1 MQKLLT
7 SPQKTAV
14 FDLGAVLLHWQP
26 TDIIQHELPQHAP
39 TAAAA
44 RALCDSI
51 FQGLH
56 PGATWAEFDR
66 GMVEPAPLAAL
77 LAAQSGVD
85 AAEMLRF
92 IRAIPN
98 HLQTKQDTAALLP
111 RLQAQGHRLVYLS
124 NMPTSYADQLFDER
138 DFFAHF
144 EDGIFSAR
152 VGLIKPEHAIYALAE
167 TQFGLTP
174 ADTVFIDDNP
184 QNVAT
189 AHARG
194 WQAIQFLDA
203 AQCERDL
210 VALGW
215 LQEINR

>member
-1 MQKLLT
+1 ML
-7 SPQKTAV
+7 SPSASKTVV
-14 FDLGAVLLHWQP
+14 FDLGAVLLRWQP
-26 TDIIQHELPQHAP
+26 AEIVQHELPGHAP

-44 RALCDSI
+44 QLLCDSI

-56 PGATWAEFDR
+56 PGATWADFDR
-66 GMVEPAPLAAL
+66 GTVEPAPLADL

-85 AAEMLRF
+85 AADLLRF
-92 IRAIPN
+92 IHAIPN
-98 HLQTKQDTAALLP
+98 HLHTKQDTAALLP

-124 NMPTSYADQLFDER
+124 NMPTSYADRLLDER
-138 DFFAHF
+138 DFFDHF

-152 VGLIKPEHAIYALAE
+152 VGLIKPEHGIYALAE

-174 ADTVFIDDNP
+174 ADTVFIDDNAH
-184 QNVAT
+184 NVAT
-189 AHARG
+189 ARARG

-210 VALGW
+210 VQLGW
-215 LQEINR
+215 LEETKA

>member
-1 MQKLLT
+1 MPT
-7 SPQKTAV
+7 PPPAKTVV

-26 TDIIQHELPQHAP
+26 IEIVQHELPLHAP

-44 RALCDSI
+44 QALCERI

-66 GMVEPAPLAAL
+66 GTFEPAPLAAA

-85 AAEMLRF
+85 AQELLRF
-92 IRAIPN
+92 IHAIPD
-98 HLQTKQDTAALLP
+98 HLHTKQDTAALLP

-124 NMPTSYADQLFDER
+124 NMPAPYADRLLAR
-138 DFFAHF
+138 DFFDHF
-144 EDGIFSAR
+144 EDGIYSAH
-152 VGLIKPEHAIYALAE
+152 VGLIKPEPAIYALAE

-184 QNVAT
+184 HNIA
-189 AHARG
+189 AARARG
-194 WQAIQFLDA
+194 WQGIQFLDA

-210 VALGW
+210 EAMGW
-215 LQEINR
+215 LA

>member
-1 MQKLLT
+1 MQPQ
-7 SPQKTAV
+7 SPPKTVV
-14 FDLGAVLLHWQP
+14 FDLGAVLLRWQP
-26 TDIIQHELPQHAP
+26 AEIVQHELARHAP

-44 RALCDSI
+44 QLLCERI

-66 GMVEPAPLAAL
+66 GTVEPAPLAAL

-85 AAEMLRF
+85 AADLLRF
-92 IRAIPN
+92 IHAIPN
-98 HLQTKQDTAALLP
+98 HLPTQQDTAALLP
-111 RLQAQGHRLVYLS
+111 RLKAQGHRLVYLS
-124 NMPTSYADQLFDER
+124 NMPTSYADRLQDR
-138 DFFAHF
+138 DFFNHF
-144 EDGIFSAR
+144 EDGIFSAH
-152 VGLIKPEHAIYALAE
+152 VGLIKPEHGIYALAE
-167 TQFGLTP
+167 SQFGLTP
-174 ADTVFIDDNP
+174 ADTVFIDDNAH
-184 QNVAT
+184 NVAT

-215 LQEINR
+215 LE

>member
-1 MQKLLT
+1 MPT
-7 SPQKTAV
+7 PPPAKTVV

-26 TDIIQHELPQHAP
+26 IEIVQHELPLHAP

-44 RALCDSI
+44 QALCERI

-66 GMVEPAPLAAL
+66 GRFEPAPLAAA

-85 AAEMLRF
+85 AQELLRF
-92 IRAIPN
+92 IHAIPD
-98 HLQTKQDTAALLP
+98 HLHTKQDTAALLP

-124 NMPTSYADQLFDER
+124 NMPAPYADRLLAR
-138 DFFAHF
+138 DFFDHF
-144 EDGIFSAR
+144 EDGIYSAH
-152 VGLIKPEHAIYALAE
+152 VGLIKPEPAIYALAE

-184 QNVAT
+184 HNIA
-189 AHARG
+189 AARARG
-194 WQAIQFLDA
+194 WQGIQFLDA

-210 VALGW
+210 EAMGW
-215 LQEINR
+215 LA

>member
-1 MQKLLT
+1 MLSK
-7 SPQKTAV
+7 SPSKTVV

-26 TDIIQHELPQHAP
+26 ADIVRHELPGHAP

-44 RALCDSI
+44 QALCERI

-56 PGATWAEFDR
+56 PGATWADFDR
-66 GMVEPAPLAAL
+66 GSVEPAPLAAL
-77 LAAQSGVD
+77 LAAQSGV
-85 AAEMLRF
+85 AAHDLLRF
-92 IRAIPN
+92 IHAIPD
-98 HLQTKQDTAALLP
+98 HLHTKQDTAALLP

-124 NMPTSYADQLFDER
+124 NMPTPYADRLLER
-138 DFFAHF
+138 DFFGHF

-167 TQFGLTP
+167 TRFGLTP
-174 ADTVFIDDNP
+174 ADTVFIDDNAH
-184 QNVAT
+184 NVAT
-189 AHARG
+189 ARARG

-210 VALGW
+210 AQTGW
-215 LQEINR
+215 LA

>member
-1 MQKLLT
+1 MPT
-7 SPQKTAV
+7 PPPAKTVV

-26 TDIIQHELPQHAP
+26 IEIVQHELPLHAP

-44 RALCDSI
+44 QALCERI

-66 GMVEPAPLAAL
+66 GTFEPAPLAAA

-85 AAEMLRF
+85 AQELLRF
-92 IRAIPN
+92 IHAIPD
-98 HLQTKQDTAALLP
+98 HLHTKQDTAALLP

-124 NMPTSYADQLFDER
+124 NMPAPYADRLLAR
-138 DFFAHF
+138 DFFDHF
-144 EDGIFSAR
+144 EDGIYSAH
-152 VGLIKPEHAIYALAE
+152 VGLIKPEPAIYALAE

-184 QNVAT
+184 HNIA
-189 AHARG
+189 AARARD
-194 WQAIQFLDA
+194 WQGIQFLDA

-210 VALGW
+210 EAMGW
-215 LQEINR
+215 LA

>member
-1 MQKLLT
+1 MLA
-7 SPQKTAV
+7 KTVV

-26 TDIIQHELPQHAP
+26 TEIIQYELPQHAP
-39 TAAAA
+39 NTAAAQV
-44 RALCDSI
+44 LCDSI

-56 PGATWAEFDR
+56 PGATWAAFDR
-66 GMVEPAPLAAL
+66 GAVEATPLAAL

-85 AAEMLRF
+85 ATEMLRF
-92 IRAIPN
+92 IHAVPS
-98 HLQTKQDTAALLP
+98 HLHTKQDTAALLP
-111 RLQAQGHRLVYLS
+111 RLRAQGHRLVYLS
-124 NMPTSYADQLFDER
+124 NMPSPYADRLLDER
-138 DFFAHF
+138 DFFDYF

-184 QNVAT
+184 HNVAT

-194 WQAIQFLDA
+194 WQAIEFRDA

-210 VALGW
+210 VEMGW
-215 LQEINR
+215 LA

>member
-1 MQKLLT
+1 MHKLLT
-7 SPQKTAV
+7 LPPKTAV

-26 TDIIQHELPQHAP
+26 TEIIQHELPQHAP
-39 TAAAA
+39 NAAAA
-44 RALCDSI
+44 QALSERI

-66 GMVEPAPLAAL
+66 GTVEPAPLAAL
-77 LAAQSGVD
+77 LGAQSGVD

-92 IRAIPN
+92 IHAIPN
-98 HLQTKQDTAALLP
+98 HLHTQHDTAALLP

-124 NMPTSYADQLFDER
+124 NMPTPYADRLLNER
-138 DFFAHF
+138 DFFDHF

-152 VGLIKPEHAIYALAE
+152 VGLVKPDHAIYALAE

-174 ADTVFIDDNP
+174 ADTVFIDDNAY
-184 QNVAT
+184 NVAT
-189 AHARG
+189 ARARG

-210 VALGW
+210 LKMGW
-215 LQEINR
+215 LA

>member
-1 MQKLLT
+1 MPT
-7 SPQKTAV
+7 PSPAKTVV

-26 TDIIQHELPQHAP
+26 TEIIQHELPLHAP

-44 RALCDSI
+44 QALCERI

-66 GMVEPAPLAAL
+66 GTFEPAPLAAA

-85 AAEMLRF
+85 AQELLRF
-92 IRAIPN
+92 IHAIPD
-98 HLQTKQDTAALLP
+98 HLHTKQDTAALLP

-124 NMPTSYADQLFDER
+124 NMPAPYADRLLAR
-138 DFFAHF
+138 DFFDHF
-144 EDGIFSAR
+144 EDGIYSAH
-152 VGLIKPEHAIYALAE
+152 VGLIKPEPAIYALAE

-184 QNVAT
+184 HNIA
-189 AHARG
+189 AARARG
-194 WQAIQFLDA
+194 WQGIQFLDA

-210 VALGW
+210 EEMGW
-215 LQEINR
+215 LA